1 MRRSLMRFLGAE
13 AHIRALPVH
22 GLTVLLRTRQ
32 WFTVVIVIPALTGTK
47 HLLATPFAVTI
58 ASPCTACHHSIVM
71 VVLTV
76 ATESS
81 GPAMASEADSPKGA
95 TMMLKRNA
103 FIAMLAASTALVQ
116 PTVALAQTPADADT
130 PVAGDI
136 VVTAQKR
143 SESLQSVPLSIIA
156 LNGERLQNLEVRNFQ
171 DYASFLP
178 SISFARGSTGVPGNI
193 SVSFRGIATDGG
205 LIGSGTL
212 PTVGIYLDEQPIS
225 SITGALDIHAY
236 DIARVESLAG
246 PQGTLYGASAESGV
260 LRIITNKPDAS
271 KFHAG
276 FDVEANKILS
286 HGAGG
291 SAEGFVNVP
300 IVADRV
306 ALRAVGW
313 YVHTG
318 GYISSIARSRTFAT
332 SKITQ
337 TSLVGKD
344 LNSSD
349 VVGARAQLGI
359 DLDDNW
365 TVTPSAMYQKTTW
378 DGPYRSDDDKAGV
391 LNVAHFFPEFGRD
404 EFYQLGGTITGKV
417 ANFDVTYA
425 GYYMKRAFASQ
436 NDYADYGFYYDAI
449 AGSGSGVV
457 DNAGKLIDPS
467 QLYNNHRITT
477 KLSQEFRIATPQ
489 AARLRAIAG
498 LFYQRQ
504 TELGEDDYLTPNFA
518 TKYSVPGRPGQVWLT
533 LQNRIDRDYA
543 VFGQADFD
551 VTDQLTVTG
560 GLRGYKF
567 DNTLVGFYGVNTTY
581 FGTGVRQCLGPKTGP
596 YGVGAAVVDGTPC
609 TNLGILNAD
618 GSISPKR
625 SKGSG
630 VTYRANAT
638 YKFDADHLVYAT
650 VSSGFRPG
658 GINRAGAA
666 TPFDADKLTNYE
678 VGTKNSFMGRR
689 LTLNLTA
696 FQEDWKDVQVT
707 FQAPGGSGVAQITN
721 AGGARARGIEGDVS
735 YRDPGGFSLLANAAY
750 VDAKLTTP
758 LFTGGTTPSAPAGA
772 RLPLT
777 PQFKGSLTARYEF
790 DVGPWR
796 THFQGAVAYIGDRI
810 RTLPTS
816 DSAKLGISPGYTQI
830 DASVGATHGDSTVEL
845 YVRNLNDVRGEQSRS
860 AECNI
865 NYCGPSSFDRV
876 GEIYR
881 NYNQP
886 RTIGLRFGQKF

>member
-1 MRRSLMRFLGAE
+1 MSLSTK
-13 AHIRALPVH
+13 
-22 GLTVLLRTRQ
+22 GLLITLIT
-32 WFTVVIVIPALTGTK
+32 T
-47 HLLATPFAVTI
+47 
-58 ASPCTACHHSIVM
+58 
-71 VVLTV
+71 
-76 ATESS
+76 
-81 GPAMASEADSPKGA
+81 
-95 TMMLKRNA
+95 
-103 FIAMLAASTALVQ
+103 TALIA
-116 PTVALAQTPADADT
+116 PSLAMAQTPGESSADE
-130 PVAGDI
+130 I

-143 SESLQSVPLSIIA
+143 EENLQSVPISIQAI
-156 LNGERLQNLEVRNFQ
+156 GEKRLHDLQVRNFQ
-171 DYASFLP
+171 DYVQYLP
-178 SISFARGSTGVPGNI
+178 SVSFARGSTGVPGNI

-212 PTVGIYLDEQPIS
+212 PTVAIYLDEQPIT
-225 SITGALDIHAY
+225 SITGSLDVHSY

-260 LRIITNKPDAS
+260 LRIITNRPDPTKFSGGIDLGAS
-271 KFHAG
+271 Q
-276 FDVEANKILS
+276 ILS
-286 HGAGG
+286 HGSGG
-291 SAEGFVNVP
+291 STEGFVNVP
-300 IVADRV
+300 LVADRV

-318 GYISSIARSRTFAT
+318 GYIDSIRRSRTFAT

-337 TSLVGKD
+337 TSLTGKD

-349 VVGARAQLGI
+349 VVGLRAQLGI

-365 TVTPSAMYQKTTW
+365 TVTPSGMYQKTTW

-391 LNVAHFFPEFGRD
+391 LKVGHFFPEFGRD
-404 EFYQLGGTITGKV
+404 EFYQVGATITGKI

-425 GYYMKRAFASQ
+425 GYYMSRAFASQ

-449 AGSGSGVV
+449 SGSGSGVV
-457 DNAGKLIDPS
+457 DNANNLIDPS
-467 QLYNNHRITT
+467 QIYNNHRTTT
-477 KLSQEFRIATPQ
+477 KLSQEFRVASPQ
-489 AARLRAIAG
+489 DARFRVIAG

-504 TELGEDDYLTPNFA
+504 VELGEDDYLTPNFA

-543 VFGQADFD
+543 AFGQFD
-551 VTDQLTVTG
+551 LDLTDKLTVTG
-560 GLRGYKF
+560 GLRAYKF
-567 DNTLVGFYGVNTTY
+567 DNTLVGFYGVNTTF
-581 FGTGVRQCLGPKTGP
+581 FGTGVRQCLGRATGGGP
-596 YGVGAAVVDGTPC
+596 YGVGVAVVPGTPC

-618 GSISPKR
+618 GSISPKQ
-625 SKGSG
+625 SKGDG

-638 YKFDADHLVYAT
+638 YKFDGDHLVYAT

-678 VGTKNSFMGRR
+678 IGSRNSFLDRR
-689 LTLNLTA
+689 LNLNVTL
-696 FQEDWKDVQVT
+696 FQGDWKNVQVT

-721 AGGARARGIEGDVS
+721 AGGARARGIEADLAW
-735 YRDPGGFSLLANAAY
+735 RDPGGFSFIANGTY

-758 LFTGGTTPSAPAGA
+758 LFTGGTTPTAPAGA
-772 RLPLT
+772 KLPLT
-777 PQFKGSLTARYEF
+777 PSFKGSVTARYDF
-790 DVGPWR
+790 DVGGWR
-796 THFQGAVAYIGDRI
+796 AHVQTAVSYIGDRI
-810 RTLPTS
+810 RTLPIA
-816 DSAKLGISPGYTQI
+816 DSAKLGISPAYTQI
-830 DASVGATHGDSTVEL
+830 DASIGGERDGYSLEL

-860 AECNI
+860 AQCNI

-886 RTIGLRFGQKF
+886 RTIGVRVGKKF